1 MRRTLATTGSVPVI
15 GRTLR
20 RMLVFCAVCIWIC
33 SVVVHCRIQQRPANK
48 EQPYASIVYTAV
60 AGGKVALPCDISPPS
75 PDDSVTL
82 VLWYKDESLA
92 PIFTLDSRRD
102 HVDQA
107 RQSPAPGL
115 ERRLFFDM
123 GHSPAHLRI
132 DPVREGDA
140 GEYRCRVDFRRAR
153 SVNTVINLKVI
164 VPPGDPVVM
173 DEDGR
178 KLEGLVGRFSEG
190 QNLRL
195 LCEVEGGKPRPVV
208 TWWRD
213 KRLVDSNFSFVG
225 DGSVARNW
233 LEVGELK
240 RSDFLSVL
248 TCQAANNNVTVA
260 VSRSITLD
268 MNLIPLDV
276 AIQPPRHPLSAGHPV
291 ELVCSSS
298 GSRPPALLTW
308 WKGDEQL
315 LSAKEHQGDNNHE
328 GTSSSVLLFTPRKAD
343 NGAVL
348 SCRAENQFIQG
359 SAIEEGWKL
368 DVFYKPLVSL
378 RLGQNLREDDIREG
392 RDVYLDC
399 DVDANPPANEVTWLF
414 EGQEVT
420 TNTSA
425 GVIVSSQ
432 SLVLQK
438 VHRSR
443 RGRYKCIAM
452 NREGHGTSNV
462 FMLRI
467 KYAPVCKPDQRH
479 IYGVS
484 RHESVSVRCELEAD
498 PADVTFHWRFNSSS
512 SGKRLELASY
522 SHALT
527 RSTAL
532 YSPLNEDDFGLLL
545 CWGANEIGKQQTPCN
560 FTIVP
565 AGPPEPVNNC
575 SQVNGTEDSVS
586 FECSEGF
593 WDGGVAPVTFVAEL
607 READTDRLVANASSM
622 SGPAFSFSGLEG
634 GSTFRVFLFS
644 ANPKGHRS
652 PVHFVVSTLRPAEK
666 LTAGSRGMITAWPII
681 GALLGLI
688 VTLLIAALVIVVYV
702 KHKYLKRKRDTYSE
716 PGDEKSNTLLK
727 KDADEFADV
736 EEKGPDIIP
745 DTPLCQVTYKSY
757 GCDQDEKVEY
767 AKEPLTSYYTLPA
780 STRKAGATEFSWR
793 NHCTNN
799 EDQPLEAVGAELPFP
814 AAARRLGHVG
824 STSSLP
830 RPQRFYLDQLSPD
843 GSGATHVDFVRSGV
857 LRPLASAHRL
867 PRRSRSNL
875 EEFGPVLSNDSL
887 ESTV

>member
-1 MRRTLATTGSVPVI
+1 
-15 GRTLR
+15 
-20 RMLVFCAVCIWIC
+20 
-33 SVVVHCRIQQRPANK
+33 
-48 EQPYASIVYTAV
+48 
-60 AGGKVALPCDISPPS
+60 
-75 PDDSVTL
+75 
-82 VLWYKDESLA
+82 
-92 PIFTLDSRRD
+92 
-102 HVDQA
+102 
-107 RQSPAPGL
+107 
-115 ERRLFFDM
+115 
-123 GHSPAHLRI
+123 
-132 DPVREGDA
+132 
-140 GEYRCRVDFRRAR
+140 
-153 SVNTVINLKVI
+153 
-164 VPPGDPVVM
+164 M

-178 KLEGLVGRFSEG
+178 RLEGLVGRFSEG
-190 QNLRL
+190 RKLKL

-225 DGSVARNW
+225 DGTVARNW
-233 LEVGELK
+233 LEIDELK

-248 TCQAANNNVTVA
+248 TCQAANNNGTVA

-308 WKGDEQL
+308 WKGGEQL
-315 LSAKEHQGDNNHE
+315 LSAKEHQGGHE
-328 GTSSSVLLFTPRKAD
+328 GTSSSVLLFTPRRED

-399 DVDANPPANEVTWLF
+399 EVDSNPPASEVTWLF
-414 EGQEVT
+414 EGTEVT

-438 VHRSR
+438 VHRLR

-467 KYAPVCKPDQRH
+467 KYAPVCKPDQKH

-498 PADVTFHWRFNSSS
+498 PADVTFYWRFNSSS
-512 SGKRLELASY
+512 SGKRIDLASY

-527 RSTAL
+527 RSMAI
-532 YSPLNEDDFGLLL
+532 YSPLNADDFGFLL
-545 CWGANEIGKQQTPCN
+545 CWGANEIGKQQRPCN

-586 FECSEGF
+586 FECTEGF
-593 WDGGVAPVTFVAEL
+593 WDGGVAPVTYVAEL
-607 READTDRLVANASSM
+607 READSDRLVANASSS

-634 GSTFRVFLFS
+634 GATFRVFLYS

-652 PVHFVVSTLRPAEK
+652 PVHFIVSTLRPAEK
-666 LTAGSRGMITAWPII
+666 LT
-681 GALLGLI
+681 
-688 VTLLIAALVIVVYV
+688 
-702 KHKYLKRKRDTYSE
+702 
-716 PGDEKSNTLLK
+716 
-727 KDADEFADV
+727 
-736 EEKGPDIIP
+736 
-745 DTPLCQVTYKSY
+745 
-757 GCDQDEKVEY
+757 
-767 AKEPLTSYYTLPA
+767 
-780 STRKAGATEFSWR
+780 
-793 NHCTNN
+793 
-799 EDQPLEAVGAELPFP
+799 
-814 AAARRLGHVG
+814 
-824 STSSLP
+824 
-830 RPQRFYLDQLSPD
+830 
-843 GSGATHVDFVRSGV
+843 
-857 LRPLASAHRL
+857 
-867 PRRSRSNL
+867 
-875 EEFGPVLSNDSL
+875 
-887 ESTV
+887 

>member
-1 MRRTLATTGSVPVI
+1 MRRPSVGEEPGR
-15 GRTLR
+15 GRTLPR
-20 RMLVFCAVCIWIC
+20 TVVTCAVRVWMCA
-33 SVVVHCRIQQRPANK
+33 VVVQCRIQQRPANK

-92 PIFTLDSRRD
+92 PIFTLDSRRA

-115 ERRLFFDM
+115 ERRLLFDM
-123 GHSPAHLRI
+123 GHSPAHLQI
-132 DPVREGDA
+132 DPVRDGDA
-140 GEYRCRVDFRRAR
+140 GEYRCRVDFRKAR
-153 SVNTVINLKVI
+153 SINTVIKLKVI
-164 VPPGDPVVM
+164 VPPGDPAIM

-178 KLEGLVGRFSEG
+178 RLEGLVGRFSEG
-190 QNLRL
+190 RKLKL
-195 LCEVEGGKPRPVV
+195 LCEVGGGKPRPVV

-225 DGSVARNW
+225 DGTVARNW
-233 LEVGELK
+233 LEIDELK

-248 TCQAANNNVTVA
+248 TCQAANNNGTVA

-276 AIQPPRHPLSAGHPV
+276 AIQPPRHPLSAAHPV

-308 WKGDEQL
+308 WKGGEQL
-315 LSAKEHQGDNNHE
+315 LSAKEQEGGHE
-328 GTSSSVLLFTPRKAD
+328 GTSSSVLLFTPRRED

-399 DVDANPPANEVTWLF
+399 EVDSNPPASEVTWLF
-414 EGQEVT
+414 EGTEVT

-438 VHRSR
+438 VHRLR

-467 KYAPVCKPDQRH
+467 KYAPVCKPDQKH

-498 PADVTFHWRFNSSS
+498 PADVTFYWRFNSSS
-512 SGKRLELASY
+512 SGKRIDLASY

-527 RSTAL
+527 RSMAI
-532 YSPLNEDDFGLLL
+532 YSPLNADDFGFLL
-545 CWGANEIGKQQTPCN
+545 CWGANEIGKQQRPCN

-586 FECSEGF
+586 FECTEGF
-593 WDGGVAPVTFVAEL
+593 WDGGVAPVTYVAEL
-607 READTDRLVANASSM
+607 READSDRLVANASSS

-634 GSTFRVFLFS
+634 GATFRVFLYS
-644 ANPKGHRS
+644 ADPKGHRS
-652 PVHFVVSTLRPAEK
+652 PVHFIVSTLRPAEK
-666 LTAGSRGMITAWPII
+666 LTGGSHGMIANWPII
-681 GALLGLI
+681 GGLLGLTA
-688 VTLLIAALVIVVYV
+688 TLLVAAVMAVVYV
-702 KHKYLKRKRDTYSE
+702 KYKYPKGKRDTYNE
-716 PGDEKSNTLLK
+716 PGDGKCNTVLEKDT
-727 KDADEFADV
+727 DDFTDV
-736 EEKGPDIIP
+736 EETEPDILP
-745 DTPLCQVTYKSY
+745 ATPLCLVTYKSY
-757 GCDQDEKVEY
+757 G
-767 AKEPLTSYYTLPA
+767 
-780 STRKAGATEFSWR
+780 
-793 NHCTNN
+793 
-799 EDQPLEAVGAELPFP
+799 
-814 AAARRLGHVG
+814 
-824 STSSLP
+824 
-830 RPQRFYLDQLSPD
+830 
-843 GSGATHVDFVRSGV
+843 
-857 LRPLASAHRL
+857 
-867 PRRSRSNL
+867 
-875 EEFGPVLSNDSL
+875 
-887 ESTV
+887 